1 MCHIF
6 SRNRPLAYVTL
17 GVLCVLVAFNSET
30 HANLDSR
37 TKESVPL
44 LQLWNPFNAQDREL
58 LPFANIQA
66 IVENCVSQI
75 INKSASKKMEG
86 TRPGASTL
94 MRQDIQMMTTRNPFN
109 KINDPIGTA
118 LQIIH
123 VRWCD
128 ITHRY
133 LVYIQR
139 RLSSTER
146 VGGETLTLQV
156 QGNFGQSPGNNG
168 GDGRRERSEVST
180 SASPVINLDQA
191 TEFVTRRFSKGKE
204 PDLTSRLYS
213 TFSNEFTRLGSSVM
227 GYNLEDR
234 EYQLA
239 IKGEREMVVAAKVR
253 QQSQLMA
260 FGNTLHQVALVDLL
274 YKKDAGTTVGFSG
287 DTMLFSY
294 STNREIRAYATTKNQ
309 NGLQNVPPSEW
320 PALPDVREHQMHYKG
335 KPISMFLGDSKA
347 AIKTTESY
355 LTGGFDEEFLN
366 EVRVRIADRIDI
378 LSKYGFGLSSK
389 SRTEGCN
396 ASDEPLQ
403 FTMHISLFN
412 KPKTSGTPVTSD
424 MPTTSDIPKSWT
436 ESLSEKIQPIKD
448 HFLFR
453 WFTERHLGGTHLQ
466 LTPNS
471 VDPLAPPQ
479 PPPKA
484 VVPFEVNICNLS
496 QASRAIAWGL
506 SDLFALLM
514 DSQALFGQPL
524 SSLKSTGSFSSF
536 PDADSVSPDA
546 TLESPIIFAPQYTKT
561 KWGAIRDEFSGTD
574 GWFTQRL
581 REIANTKPQT
591 TKPLSVNDNVLMP
604 QAQAI
609 TNFGLLLYSTLRESH
624 PSTPADN
631 NGRLPQLMSEAKP
644 LEYILMLYISVVK
657 SLPCNPSMQQFR
669 EALEKTDET
678 MGGRL
683 AIKGLS
689 SQIKGFLEPLTVE

>member
-335 KPISMFLGDSKA
+335 KPISMVSMQFLGDSKA

-366 EVRVRIADRIDI
+366 EVRVRIAD
-378 LSKYGFGLSSK
+378 
-389 SRTEGCN
+389 
-396 ASDEPLQ
+396 
-403 FTMHISLFN
+403 
-412 KPKTSGTPVTSD
+412 
-424 MPTTSDIPKSWT
+424 
-436 ESLSEKIQPIKD
+436 PIKGKIAGLKKKIRQHKMASQHYLQIDEDKPTVARLFYFIDSEHPDEYHMDMHNSNLID

-479 PPPKA
+479 PPPNT